1 MIVSSD
7 SYPWLAKLNAQDIWT
22 RMQCCKPALVSQQL
36 CVASLLHHA
45 QVSMKG
51 DLYNIYTDTE
61 GEQQTS
67 LLGNVQDLR
76 SIKVKE
82 IAGIPIEKLQAH
94 YDIQRNRAGKKDAGM
109 PDRMIGFPDQTPV
122 PLPPGTVNVYKVDM
136 PPGDTI
142 CSGMHYFWTWLLM
155 YIRW

>member
-1 MIVSSD
+1 MACKAESPRYLDENAIFDEASSSFTSATCGQSIA
-7 SYPWLAKLNAQDIWT
+7 SY
-22 RMQCCKPALVSQQL
+22 V
-36 CVASLLHHA
+36 

-51 DLYNIYTDTE
+51 DLYNFYTDSE

-122 PLPPGTVNVYKVDM
+122 PLPPGTVNVYKVHM
-136 PPGDTI
+136 PHDDTTSQVE
-142 CSGMHYFWTWLLM
+142 CTVSRHGC
-155 YIRW
+155 